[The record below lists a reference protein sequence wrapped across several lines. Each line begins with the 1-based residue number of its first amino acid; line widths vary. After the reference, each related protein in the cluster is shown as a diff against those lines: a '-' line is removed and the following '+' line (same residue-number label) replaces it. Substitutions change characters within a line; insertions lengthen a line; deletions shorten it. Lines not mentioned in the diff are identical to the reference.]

1 MPFRFKSGKL
11 IRMSSPLLTKYDRL
25 QAELREAETAEAAAK
40 SRHDDARAVTRAAR
54 KALEK
59 ARAEIDRAISI
70 ADSPPTATGK
80 AAPAAP
86 APTASPV
93 KAPGHVRPS
102 FRELILAFP
111 EDGDTGH
118 EEVGK
123 TLGLKYSA
131 VNSRLHKA
139 KKAGLVESAGW
150 GRYRLTDAGKA
161 ARGQRL
167 QLVPTGN

>member
-1 MPFRFKSGKL
+1 
-11 IRMSSPLLTKYDRL
+11 MSSPLLTKYDRL

-40 SRHDDARAVTRAAR
+40 SRYEDARAVTRVTR

-70 ADSPPTATGK
+70 ADSPPTPTGTGK
-80 AAPAAP
+80 TAPVAQAASQSPA
-86 APTASPV
+86 

-102 FRELILAFP
+102 LRELVLAFP
-111 EDGDTGH
+111 KDGDTGH
-118 EEVGK
+118 EEIGK
-123 TLGLKYSA
+123 TLGLNYSA

-150 GRYRLTDAGKA
+150 GRYRLTDAGKQ

-167 QLVPTGN
+167 QLVPGGG